1 MLMHMLMFFLSRS
14 DALWHKQTGSS
25 LLHLGFR
32 GYLKYRIDY
41 FVILREPGKQMWLAC
56 SKDIYINLIQD
67 TKLKMH
73 LNALSGSLRNCIFK
87 RLVGLRTPSSS
98 LQYSHDT
105 RHVEIT
111 LCRAFHPTRLLN
123 TIFWLQKLVS
133 KMYRAKLSTADSL
146 YLHVQLRQN
155 YFSCCFA
162 EEFRFWT
169 ESGKTQRIVKSKV
182 NW

>member
-1 MLMHMLMFFLSRS
+1 MLLFFLSRS

-25 LLHLGFR
+25 LQHLGFR